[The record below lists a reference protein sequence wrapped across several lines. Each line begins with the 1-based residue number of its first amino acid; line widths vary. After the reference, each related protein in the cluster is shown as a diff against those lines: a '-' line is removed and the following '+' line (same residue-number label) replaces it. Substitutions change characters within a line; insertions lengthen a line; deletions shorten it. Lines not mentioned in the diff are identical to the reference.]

1 MLPEAPAFLWDARE
15 AAMKAASVA
24 QGHEQNEY
32 LGDWVLQAAVERQ
45 LEILGEALKNLRS
58 ADAETAARIP
68 NVHAIIA
75 TRNILVHAYAQVDQR
90 RVWEILIDDLPILIP
105 VLEGLLAEVDVAVD
119 GAEPSQRAHILPTSE

>member
-1 MLPEAPAFLWDARE
+1 MLPESPAFLWDARE
-15 AAMKAASVA
+15 AATKAASIA
-24 QGHEQNEY
+24 QGHGQAEY

-45 LEILGEALKNLRS
+45 LEILGEALKNLRT

-90 RVWEILIDDLPILIP
+90 RVWEILTDDLPELIP
-105 VLEGLLAEVDVAVD
+105 VLEGLLAEVDE
-119 GAEPSQRAHILPTSE
+119 AEPPLQDRDPGPQA

>member
-1 MLPEAPAFLWDARE
+1 MLPESPAFLWDARE
-15 AAMKAASVA
+15 AATKAASVR
-24 QGHEQNEY
+24 QHHEQTDY

-90 RVWEILIDDLPILIP
+90 RVWEILTNDLPELIP
-105 VLEGLLAEVDVAVD
+105 VLEGLLAEADQAARSAQEH
-119 GAEPSQRAHILPTSE
+119 G

>member
-1 MLPEAPAFLWDARE
+1 MLPESPAFLWDARE
-15 AAMKAASVA
+15 AATKAASVA
-24 QGHEQNEY
+24 QGHGQPEY

-58 ADAETAARIP
+58 TDAETAARIP

-90 RVWEILIDDLPILIP
+90 RVWEILTDDLPELIP
-105 VLEGLLAEVDVAVD
+105 VLESLLAEIDD
-119 GAEPSQRAHILPTSE
+119 AEPSLEDRDAGPGA

>member
-1 MLPEAPAFLWDARE
+1 MLRESPAFLWDARE
-15 AAMKAASVA
+15 AAMKAGSVA
-24 QGHEQNEY
+24 QGHGQAEY

-75 TRNILVHAYAQVDQR
+75 TRNILVHAYARVDQR
-90 RVWEILIDDLPILIP
+90 RVWEILTDDLPELIP
-105 VLEGLLAEVDVAVD
+105 VLEGLLAEVDE
-119 GAEPSQRAHILPTSE
+119 AEPSLQDRDASPSA

>member
-1 MLPEAPAFLWDARE
+1 MLPDSPAFLWDARE
-15 AAMKAASVA
+15 AATKAASVA
-24 QGHEQNEY
+24 QGHEQAEY

-90 RVWEILIDDLPILIP
+90 RVWEILTDDLPDLIP
-105 VLEGLLAEVDVAVD
+105 LLEGLLAEVDE
-119 GAEPSQRAHILPTSE
+119 AEPTLQDRDAGPRA

>member
-1 MLPEAPAFLWDARE
+1 
-15 AAMKAASVA
+15 MKAASVA
-24 QGHEQNEY
+24 QGHEQVEY

-90 RVWEILIDDLPILIP
+90 RVWEILTDDLPELIP
-105 VLEGLLAEVDVAVD
+105 VLEGLLTEVDE
-119 GAEPSQRAHILPTSE
+119 AEPTFQDRDAGPSA

>member
-1 MLPEAPAFLWDARE
+1 MLPESPAFLWDARE
-15 AAMKAASVA
+15 AATKAASVA
-24 QGHEQNEY
+24 QGHRRGEY

-45 LEILGEALKNLRS
+45 LEILGEALKNLRT

-90 RVWEILIDDLPILIP
+90 RVWEILTDDLPELVP
-105 VLEGLLAEVDVAVD
+105 VLEGLLAEVDE
-119 GAEPSQRAHILPTSE
+119 AEPSLQDRDAGPRA

>member
-1 MLPEAPAFLWDARE
+1 MLPESPAFLWDARE
-15 AAMKAASVA
+15 AAAKAVSVA
-24 QGHEQNEY
+24 QGHRQAEY

-90 RVWEILIDDLPILIP
+90 RVWEILTDDLPELIP
-105 VLEGLLAEVDVAVD
+105 VLEGLLAEVDE
-119 GAEPSQRAHILPTSE
+119 AEPSLQDRDAGLGA

>member
-1 MLPEAPAFLWDARE
+1 MLPESPAFLWDARE

-24 QGHEQNEY
+24 QGHGQAEY

-68 NVHAIIA
+68 SVHAIIA

-90 RVWEILIDDLPILIP
+90 RVWEILIDDLPELIP
-105 VLEGLLAEVDVAVD
+105 VLESLLAEVDEAERSLRD
-119 GAEPSQRAHILPTSE
+119 GDAGPSA

>member
-1 MLPEAPAFLWDARE
+1 MLPESAAFVWDARE
-15 AAMKAASVA
+15 AATRAASVA
-24 QGHEQNEY
+24 QGHEQADY
-32 LGDWVLQAAVERQ
+32 LADWVLQAAVERQ

-90 RVWEILIDDLPILIP
+90 RVWEILTDDLPELIL
-105 VLEGLLAEVDVAVD
+105 VLEGLLAEVDE
-119 GAEPSQRAHILPTSE
+119 AEPSLHDRDAGPRA